1 MSVQNLLVMLLI
13 LFVTACQ
20 TIETNTPQTPKTAE
34 ETEYILNEHDFGDY
48 KKFKKDTSA
57 NELKAIQKNKKPQ
70 NKEDSIKVYI
80 KELTH
85 HFNLKEKQMKSLEY
99 IYEKYDEIET
109 QLSSPADSIQLA
121 KTLEEKERSIER
133 VLGQQ
138 LYASKGSFDKRYI
151 KKLQTPEGTWHED
164 DLDQYLNDLSFAID
178 IDDNKKAAL
187 KRLIN
192 SYDESI
198 KRANDKA
205 AIILNSRRDEA
216 VKKLLGEN
224 LFEKKTI
231 FDKTYTT
238 LLN

>member
-1 MSVQNLLVMLLI
+1 MSMQNLLVMLLI

-20 TIETNTPQTPKTAE
+20 TIESNTPQTPKTAE

-48 KKFKKDTSA
+48 KKFKKDKSL

-70 NKEDSIKVYI
+70 TKEDSMKAYI

-85 HFNLKEKQMKSLEY
+85 HFQLPEKQEKSLEY
-99 IYEKYDEIET
+99 IYEKYDEIEI
-109 QLSSPADSIQLA
+109 QLNSPADSVQLA
-121 KTLEEKERSIER
+121 KTLEEKERTIER
-133 VLGQQ
+133 VLGEQ
-138 LYASKGSFDKRYI
+138 LYASKGSFDKQYI
-151 KKLQTPEGTWHED
+151 KKLQTPEGTWHPD
-164 DLDQYLNDLSFAID
+164 DLDQYLNDLSVSID
-178 IDDNKKAAL
+178 MDDNKKAAL

-205 AIILNSRRDEA
+205 AIVLNSRRNEA
-216 VKKLLGEN
+216 INKLLGEH

-231 FDKTYTT
+231 FDETYFK
-238 LLN
+238 